1 MRMSHRMRSL
11 RRNDRGAVAII
22 VAMLVGMGVLL
33 GAAAIS
39 IDVGGLYAQRREVQ
53 NGADAA
59 AGSLAMTCVK
69 TRNCPASSALALST
83 LAAMNGKTTLGDA
96 TNQPSY
102 AAGICA
108 ENLPIATTTD
118 LPACNTPSG
127 TLVDCPPMSS
137 SLAGVSYVEA
147 HTQTLV
153 NGAHLLPSTVAK
165 ALGFPGANVQACARV
180 AFGPPT
186 PSPQNTMP
194 IAMSYCDWKAA
205 VGYVDAAHP
214 GTFQNP
220 PQGADPGYDTTTARP
235 WPLAAAQIS
244 VLLAKDDSS
253 TCTTWNGHTAPG
265 GFSWLDNTDCAA
277 NVING
282 WVPGKTGMS
291 GYCALDA
298 YYKKMTFIPVFDCVA
313 DTIVNPIIPI
323 GQPGATNCTTSAHG
337 SGSTN
342 YHIVGY
348 AAFYLSGWHFS
359 ASNEKGSIN
368 PLAAA
373 PCTEPAKCLIGWFT
387 QALMDNVPPAPPT
400 DTTPDFGPKVV
411 LPAG

>member
-1 MRMSHRMRSL
+1 MRSL

-180 AFGPPT
+180 AFGPAT
-186 PSPQNTMP
+186 PGPQNTLP
-194 IAMSYCDWKAA
+194 LTMSYCDWKTD
-205 VGYVDAAHP
+205 VGYVDPAHP

-220 PQGADPGYDTTTARP
+220 PKDAWPGYTASGGTNPWPATENSVETAKDSTTTCP
-235 WPLAAAQIS
+235 
-244 VLLAKDDSS
+244 
-253 TCTTWNGHTAPG
+253 TWNGHTAPG
-265 GFSWLDNTDCAA
+265 GFSWLDQVGAGDCSA
-277 NVING
+277 NVSGG
-282 WVPGKTGMS
+282 WVGGVPGDALQCDLTPYYGKMS
-291 GYCALDA
+291 
-298 YYKKMTFIPVFDCVA
+298 FIPVFDCMSA
-313 DTIVNPIIPI
+313 STAPITSTTDCT
-323 GQPGATNCTTSAHG
+323 GAAAAG
-337 SGSTN
+337 SHTN
-342 YHIVGY
+342 YHIAGY
-348 AAFYLSGWHFS
+348 AAFYVSGWHFS
-359 ASNEKGSIN
+359 SSSVGSIRPPN
-368 PLAAA
+368 TA
-373 PCTEPAKCLIGWFT
+373 PCPGSGRCLTGWFLEG
-387 QALMDNVPPAPPT
+387 LMNNVPPAPPT
-400 DTTPDFGPKVV
+400 STTPDFGPKVV